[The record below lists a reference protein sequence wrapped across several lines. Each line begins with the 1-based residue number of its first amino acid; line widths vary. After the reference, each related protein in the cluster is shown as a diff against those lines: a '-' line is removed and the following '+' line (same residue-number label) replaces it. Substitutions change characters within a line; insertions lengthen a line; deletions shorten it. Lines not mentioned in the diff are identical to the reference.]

1 MVPERPEDTGWQ
13 AGRRALSAEIVLVLG
28 VSLGASA
35 VRSILAIIDRLTQ
48 GQALAQQKATLNV
61 SVTPDRPW
69 LDLTYQV
76 VDIGLALVPALLAI
90 YLLGRTDPPAQ
101 RTIGFDLRRPGFD
114 LGGGA
119 LLALVIGI
127 PGLGLYLAAHALGV
141 NATVVP
147 TDLAAHWW
155 TTPIL
160 VLAAAENAVV
170 EEVVVLGYLLRRL
183 ERIGWSAPAAIA
195 VSAVL
200 RGSYH
205 LYQGFGGFLG
215 NLVMGVIFAL
225 IFRRVR
231 RVGPLVVAHTLLD
244 VAAFVGYTIVGDPTS
259 WF

>member
-1 MVPERPEDTGWQ
+1 MASGSGGWQ
-13 AGRRALSAEIVLVLG
+13 VGRRALGTEIVLVLG

-35 VRSILAIIDRLTQ
+35 VRSVLSIADKLTK

-61 SVTPDRPW
+61 SVAPDRPW
-69 LDLTYQV
+69 LDLTYQL
-76 VDIGLALVPALLAI
+76 VDIGLALVPAFLAL
-90 YLLGRTDPPAQ
+90 YLLQRTDPPAT
-101 RTIGFDLRRPGFD
+101 RTIGFDRRRPVLD
-114 LGGGA
+114 VGGGA
-119 LLALVIGI
+119 VLALAIGI
-127 PGLGLYLAAHALGV
+127 PGLALYLGAQAIGV

-155 TTPIL
+155 TTPVL
-160 VLAAAENAVV
+160 VLAAAENAML
-170 EEVVVLGYLLRRL
+170 EEVVVLGYLLTRL
-183 ERIGWSAPAAIA
+183 ERIGWTAPAAIA
-195 VSAVL
+195 TSALL

-215 NLVMGVIFAL
+215 NVVMGIIFGL

-244 VAAFVGYTIVGDPTS
+244 VGAFVGYTIVGDPTT